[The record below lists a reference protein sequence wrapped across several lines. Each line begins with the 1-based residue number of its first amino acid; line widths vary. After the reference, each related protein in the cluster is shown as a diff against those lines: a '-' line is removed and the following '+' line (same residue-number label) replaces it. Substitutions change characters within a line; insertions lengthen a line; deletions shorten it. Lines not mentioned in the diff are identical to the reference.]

1 MIGDGP
7 LRTSIEA
14 TIKEKHLENQII
26 LMGVLDNDKLY
37 YNAMDAFVLPSLYE
51 GLHVVGVEA
60 QANGVPLAISENVTV
75 DTIMADNAKMLSID
89 DVVIWRDWII
99 ENADNRMD
107 NKSGLSERGFDIV
120 AEANNLSE
128 KYLEL
133 SEKQNENSSLD

>member
-1 MIGDGP
+1 MSKCNNDKRQYKFLMIGDGP

-60 QANGVPLAISENVTV
+60 
-75 DTIMADNAKMLSID
+75 
-89 DVVIWRDWII
+89 
-99 ENADNRMD
+99 
-107 NKSGLSERGFDIV
+107 
-120 AEANNLSE
+120 
-128 KYLEL
+128 
-133 SEKQNENSSLD
+133 